1 MPKRVT
7 VRVMSSE
14 ERAVLERLS
23 RSRTASQRQVE
34 RAQIILGLVQGRR
47 VEEVASQVG
56 RSTATI
62 YNQLQHFNQR
72 GLGFLQDLPRAG
84 RPETYDQAQRGQVVV
99 TAKTKPEQLGL
110 PFGHWTLDRLVAYV
124 NATLHIPM
132 SRSQLAQLLRQEG
145 LKWYQEKTY
154 FTDSPDPQFVE
165 KRGQL

>member
-7 VRVMSSE
+7 VRAVSAE
-14 ERAVLERLS
+14 EREVLERLS

-34 RAQIILGLVQGRR
+34 RARIMVGLLQGQR

-56 RSTATI
+56 RSIATI
-62 YNQLQHFNQR
+62 YNQIHQFNQR

-84 RPETYDQAQRGQVVV
+84 RPDTYDQQQRGQMVL

-124 NATLHIPM
+124 NATLHIPI
-132 SRSQLAQLLRQEG
+132 SRTQLAQVLQQEG

-154 FTDSPDPQFVE
+154 FTDRPDPQFVE
-165 KRGQL
+165 KRG